1 MMTVFVTLEM
11 PFRNL
16 NYLKPITYII
26 TWMLGKIFVDTS
38 EEVLSGFDSFSEIVP
53 SYFLSPTDYFILDLV
68 WVSFGYME
76 GDIVNGECVP
86 KCHGNTQRFSFL
98 DSLISTV

>member
-1 MMTVFVTLEM
+1 VLKAD
-11 PFRNL
+11 NL
-16 NYLKPITYII
+16 HNHRGLDAWKYI
-26 TWMLGKIFVDTS
+26 DTS

-76 GDIVNGECVP
+76 GV
-86 KCHGNTQRFSFL
+86 FS
-98 DSLISTV
+98 IS